1 MNIKP
6 FVYLKNI
13 KKNASINLSD
23 SEPASNNITNNILRL
38 KHIPS
43 ITKEWRDNVYF
54 FNFAKTKNF
63 PVFDYVLNK
72 LISAYFSSC
81 FHMGRYKVKFL
92 RMNKRLKKKLKFTRT
107 NKGFTKIY
115 LSKSTLNYNNH
126 IITINLYIYNR
137 KGGSL
142 LRKIRITR
150 LKTKKFFKR
159 FLFLSSILRKNIKNQ
174 HLQQIRLKKRKKIL
188 HKFISFIEKLKLKF
202 NLNQYKFEERL
213 LYILASILTKFYKK
227 KIGFNIINIKSIALN
242 SDIFTKIFIL
252 KSKSKKI
259 NPHRVMNFIFN
270 KAIIHRTN
278 RIREKTPIRKIYLWE
293 LLIKNRKRTE
303 EILNIYSQLRT
314 KEYRY
319 SSFIYKCINNIYDF
333 YTKTNQIKLYENI
346 FNSIHFKNIGGIR
359 LEIKGRLTWRYRAE
373 RAKFKARR
381 KGGLRNIDSS
391 YKRLPTVMRR
401 GDEEYNFKYST
412 FAGKRHVGA
421 FAVKGWISG
430 K

>member
-6 FVYLKNI
+6 FVFLKNK
-13 KKNASINLSD
+13 KKNASINLS
-23 SEPASNNITNNILRL
+23 SNSIINNIIRLR
-38 KHIPS
+38 HIPS

-63 PVFDYVLNK
+63 PVFDYLVDK
-72 LISAYFSSC
+72 LILAYFNSC
-81 FHMGRYKVKFL
+81 FHRGRYKVKFL
-92 RMNKRLKKKLKFTRT
+92 RTKKRLKKKLKFTRT

-115 LSKSTLNYNNH
+115 LCKSALNYNNH
-126 IITINLYIYNR
+126 MITVNLYIHNR

-142 LRKIRITR
+142 FRKIKSTS
-150 LKTKKFFKR
+150 LKTEKFFKR
-159 FLFLSSILRKNIKNQ
+159 FLFLSTILKKNIKNQ
-174 HLQQIRLKKRKKIL
+174 YLQQIRLKKRKKIL
-188 HKFISFIEKLKLKF
+188 YKLISFVEKLKLKF

-213 LYILASILTKFYKK
+213 LYILASILAKFYKK
-227 KIGFNIINIKSIALN
+227 KIEINIVNIRSIALN

-259 NPHRVMNFIFN
+259 NPHRVMNFILN
-270 KAIIHRTN
+270 KAIIHKTN
-278 RIREKTPIRKIYLWE
+278 RIIEKTPIRKKFFWE
-293 LLIKNRKRTE
+293 LLIKKKKRTE
-303 EILNIYSQLRT
+303 EILKIYSRLRRE
-314 KEYRY
+314 EYRY
-319 SSFIYKCINNIYDF
+319 SSFIYQCINNIYGF
-333 YTKTNQIKLYENI
+333 YTNIDQIKLYENI
-346 FNSIHFKNIGGIR
+346 FNSIHYKNIGGIR

-373 RAKFKARR
+373 RAKFKVRR
-381 KGGLRNIDSS
+381 KGGLRNIESS

-412 FAGKRHVGA
+412 LAGKRHVGA